1 MFVTAFLFLSYDASP
16 FQAYYALFH
25 EPFGTLRGFGYSL
38 VRTSPLALIALGT
51 IVSWRSGFSY
61 LGFEGCFVIGASAT
75 AWLALL
81 TAPGARIGPF
91 RFFFSCRS
99 QFYSVLLR
107 RHLGG
112 TRRPCPR
119 ALRRKRSVN
128 FADVELRRDFHP
140 AISGLRPD
148 ESARKPSGNKAPA
161 ALHVAALHYSRNAGA
176 RGHFDRVIAAGLVWM
191 LLQKMPL
198 GYELIVT
205 GFNTSAARYAGID
218 VGRRILLAAFF
229 AGGLGGLAGLV
240 EVLGSQHRVMDGIS
254 GGVGFVG
261 IIVALLARLNPV
273 AVIPTAL
280 LYGGMSVGADAM
292 QRRVSIPSSI
302 TFILQSLAVL
312 LVLAFDALR
321 YYKINLSAFS
331 RRPPPPSPKRCPND
345 RRAVSLRGFRGHV
358 ADGQFAS
365 RGPRAARGARRNVRR
380 TKRRA
385 EHRHRGNDSFGSAD
399 QLSRFLLHGN
409 DLAQPLRCVLSESRR
424 IFFWLGCM

>member
-1 MFVTAFLFLSYDASP
+1 MAKLFERRLTPRDSPLAIFATTTGAFLAAMFITAFLFLSYGASP
-16 FQAYYALFH
+16 WQAYFALFH
-25 EPFGTLRGFGYSL
+25 EPFGTLRGFGYAL

-81 TAPGARIGPF
+81 TSPGAPIGPIPFSIFLPLAIVLGFLAAGVWAGLVGLVRARLGGNEVLISLMSNYVAIFILQYLVSGPLRAPGSLPETKLLPRATWLPF
-91 RFFFSCRS
+91 I
-99 QFYSVLLR
+99 LP
-107 RHLGG
+107 G
-112 TRRPCPR
+112 TR
-119 ALRRKRSVN
+119 AHAGILI
-128 FADVELRRDFHP
+128 A
-140 AISGLRPD
+140 
-148 ESARKPSGNKAPA
+148 
-161 ALHVAALHYSRNAGA
+161 VAAA
-176 RGHFDRVIAAGLVWM
+176 ILVWM

-205 GFNTSAARYAGID
+205 GFNASAARYAGID

-240 EVLGSQHRVMDGIS
+240 EVLGSQHRLMDGIS

-292 QRRVSIPSSI
+292 QRRVSIPSSL

-321 YYKINLSAFS
+321 YYKINFS
-331 RRPPPPSPKRCPND
+331 VFSGRTPPP
-345 RRAVSLRGFRGHV
+345 AV
-358 ADGQFAS
+358 AEEAS
-365 RGPRAARGARRNVRR
+365 
-380 TKRRA
+380 K
-385 EHRHRGNDSFGSAD
+385 
-399 QLSRFLLHGN
+399 
-409 DLAQPLRCVLSESRR
+409 
-424 IFFWLGCM
+424 